1 MLYTNNKHKLMDFKI
16 SCLLFI
22 RNQENKLLLLKRKK
36 TPNKGLWSPPGG
48 KLLTEIG
55 ESPVE
60 CAKREAGEET
70 GLHLSDNDLSLFGY
84 VSEKGYENSCNWLM
98 FLFACN
104 KTINNKPKDF
114 AEGSFKFFERG
125 VETLS
130 ASTAKVVN
138 APVILWVWVSSS
150 WASAINFSL
159 IVSSPSNALIH
170 GIFTE

>member
-1 MLYTNNKHKLMDFKI
+1 MDFKI

-60 CAKREAGEET
+60 CAKREAEEET
-70 GLHLSDNDLSLFGY
+70 GLHLRDNDLSLFGY

-104 KTINNKPKDF
+104 KTIVSKPKDF
-114 AEGSFKFFERG
+114 AEGSFSFFERDEINNLQIPTSDHKLVWPFYDLRKDG
-125 VETLS
+125 FWGIRADCSNPENLKIKIE
-130 ASTAKVVN
+130 AK
-138 APVILWVWVSSS
+138 PD
-150 WASAINFSL
+150 
-159 IVSSPSNALIH
+159 
-170 GIFTE
+170 